1 MAQLVIKWS
10 RKALKKLDNKSLWY
24 LANCGEAF
32 VKSFAKDVNETVAV
46 ISCSPGI
53 GRMKKESKT
62 FTYRLYA
69 NHPRCSIY
77 YKYDEHSVCIIDLIF
92 TDMAY
97 RP

>member
-10 RKALKKLDNKSLWY
+10 RKALKKFDNKSLWY
-24 LANCGEAF
+24 LANCGESF
-32 VKSFAKDVNETVAV
+32 VKSFAKDINESVAA

-53 GRMKKESKT
+53 GRMKKKSKA
-62 FTYRLYA
+62 FTYRTYV

-77 YKYDEHSVCIIDLIF
+77 YKYDEHYVYIIDLIF

>member
-1 MAQLVIKWS
+1 MAQLVIRWS
-10 RKALKKLDNKSLWY
+10 RKALKKFDDKSLWY
-24 LANCGEAF
+24 LANCGESF
-32 VKSFAKDVNETVAV
+32 VKSFTKDINETVTA
-46 ISCSPGI
+46 ISYSPGI
-53 GRMKKESKT
+53 GRMRKKSKT

-77 YKYDEHSVCIIDLIF
+77 YKYDEHFVCIIDLIF